1 MPVIRPGMEAVF
13 RCGSAADP
21 CLPPGSDC
29 AGGLPMTDDV
39 LTPASNDDA
48 NGAGG
53 AAGGK

>member
-1 MPVIRPGMEAVF
+1 MPVIRQEMEAVF

-21 CLPPGSDC
+21 RRPPVSDC
-29 AGGLPMTDDV
+29 AGGLPMADDV
-39 LTPASNDDA
+39 LTPASKDDA